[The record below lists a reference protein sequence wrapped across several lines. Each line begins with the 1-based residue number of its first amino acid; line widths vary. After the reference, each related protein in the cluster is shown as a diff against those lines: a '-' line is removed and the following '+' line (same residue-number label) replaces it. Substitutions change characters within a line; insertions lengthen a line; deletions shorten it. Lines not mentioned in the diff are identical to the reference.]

1 VTIKPG
7 RPFWSAFTAFAANMT
22 ALFGVDQLTIT
33 EGDIVVHNWWVA
45 LVVSAF
51 VGAAVYGKEKI
62 SDSRKPETTEVQ

>member
-1 VTIKPG
+1 
-7 RPFWSAFTAFAANMT
+7 MT

-33 EGDIVVHNWWVA
+33 EGDIAVHNWWVA

-62 SDSRKPETTEVQ
+62 SDLRKPEITEVQ